1 MNEFLRIEI
10 HFTMPRPLSPEH
22 HVALHRPTVILKEN
36 PPHLPSPPDS
46 ATELLQ
52 VVQQMRDAQDDPER
66 VLLVQVFDT
75 SFVDDFL
82 RLLPQGSGPVFR
94 PLLELIASDTETL
107 VLKEKIYHNR
117 PRPKEVAKRLQMD
130 FEPAT
135 SDTDHSPSYPSGH
148 MACAR
153 IMAHA
158 LAENFPHKESTFMK
172 MADLVGQ
179 SRVDGGL
186 HFPSD
191 IQAGALWADLLWN
204 SARRSGLRTQEL
216 ISNEK
221 IKKPL

>member
-1 MNEFLRIEI
+1 MNFYRIEI

-22 HVALHRPTVILKEN
+22 HVALQRPTVILKEN
-36 PPHLPSPPDS
+36 PPHLAPPPDS

-52 VVQQMRDAQDDPER
+52 VIKEMKEAQDDPER
-66 VLLVQVFDT
+66 VLLTDLFDT

-117 PRPKEVAKRLQMD
+117 PRPKEVARLLRMD
-130 FEPAT
+130 FKAQP
-135 SDTDHSPSYPSGH
+135 SQTDNSPSYPSGH

-153 IMAHA
+153 LMAHV
-158 LAENFPHKESTFMK
+158 LSENFPHKESSFLK

-191 IQAGALWADLLWN
+191 IQGGALWADLLWN
-204 SARRSGLRTQEL
+204 SARRRGLRTKEL
-216 ISNEK
+216 IENEK
-221 IKKPL
+221 IKKSL